1 MPGVPR
7 VSRTCR
13 WRAERYFTLMFE
25 TVNRNIAMP
34 DAAIG
39 AAVILAVPDELD
51 VGRMGRLRATTGQWE
66 DRGAVGGSLT
76 RRRQLIP
83 RYCRSERI
91 SATEELGQFPPP
103 ALQNRSGPVT
113 PDFYAIAIVTIISH
127 FRTLAPQRNCG
138 IDFLSITQIS
148 LVPMRWL
155 PKHLRRSRLG
165 RLRPGGKPGCHHD
178 ELVVE
183 KKFHIQIIRALLV
196 GEGLD
201 NRTTA
206 KSRARSRNAGKSS
219 GSRPRRDRPGVDA
232 ARTPYPGRHLGT
244 LRDRARCARL
254 VCRDPDNRDLCIL
267 VAAALT
273 WAAHSSVA
281 TTCVAPDIFA
291 TAPKYASMAPNK
303 NRDQPAC
310 FCIDRLWL
318 RSVST

>member
-1 MPGVPR
+1 
-7 VSRTCR
+7 
-13 WRAERYFTLMFE
+13 MFE

-66 DRGAVGGSLT
+66 DRGAVDGSLT

-183 KKFHIQIIRALLV
+183 KKVPHSNHPCPARRRGASTIELPRNQGLARATPASPADLGRVAIGLGSMLLAHHILVDTLAPSEIAPGARALFAAIPTIETSAFL
-196 GEGLD
+196 L
-201 NRTTA
+201 
-206 KSRARSRNAGKSS
+206 
-219 GSRPRRDRPGVDA
+219 PR
-232 ARTPYPGRHLGT
+232 Y
-244 LRDRARCARL
+244 
-254 VCRDPDNRDLCIL
+254 
-267 VAAALT
+267 
-273 WAAHSSVA
+273 
-281 TTCVAPDIFA
+281 
-291 TAPKYASMAPNK
+291 
-303 NRDQPAC
+303 
-310 FCIDRLWL
+310 
-318 RSVST
+318 